1 MRKIMI
7 LGTGA
12 QGSTIAKRMQEEPSV
27 EEIICADYD
36 MRAAEDLEKSL
47 SKAKAVKV
55 DGSKAENIVAAAKDC
70 GLIVNGLPPDFN
82 SQVLDAA
89 LEAGASYLDMASFAD
104 ENDDWVQG
112 VRNLFARDEA
122 FKKAGL
128 TALTNCGSA
137 PGIANVVTREAC
149 DQLDSVE
156 TIDINVYE
164 GIWTTRF
171 IPFWW
176 SPDTAF
182 QDMADEPIVYEDG
195 KFKSVPPFNRP
206 EWVDF
211 RGLGRRLMCDHHH
224 EETVSMGLL
233 ADKYL
238 KGAKNVYFRYGGPGC
253 DLAKRF
259 WEMGLLSSEPVEVDG
274 VEVVPMRLISKLAP
288 PAPKYEQEIQEVI
301 DEGLEVEEGV
311 MLVRVDGIKDGE
323 KVRIDS
329 YVNTPGLIDSFA
341 KARISHEAYFT
352 GQCGWIFTKMLLKG
366 KVGLTGVL
374 APEALDADARAFF
387 LKEAAALDIT
397 VDQYTER
404 RLF

>member
-7 LGTGA
+7 MGTGA

-27 EEIICADYD
+27 EEIVCADYD
-36 MRAAEDLEKSL
+36 TRAAEELEKSL
-47 SKAKAVKV
+47 SKAKAVQV
-55 DGSKAENIVAAAKDC
+55 DGSRVENIVAAAKGC
-70 GLIVNGLPPDFN
+70 ELIVNGLPPDFN
-82 SQVLDAA
+82 TYVMDAA
-89 LEAGASYLDMASFAD
+89 LEAGASYLDMASCAD
-104 ENDDWVQG
+104 ENNDWING
-112 VRNLFARDEA
+112 VRIALARDAE

-128 TALTNCGSA
+128 TALINCGSA

-149 DQLDSVE
+149 DKFDSVE

-164 GIWTTRF
+164 GIWSKRF

-182 QDMADEPIVYEDG
+182 QDMADEPIVYENG

-211 RGLGRRLMCDHHH
+211 RGIGKRLMCDHHH
-224 EETVSMGLL
+224 EETVTMGLL
-233 ADKYL
+233 ADQYL
-238 KGAKNVYFRYGGPGC
+238 KGAKNIYFRYGGPGC

-274 VEVVPMRLISKLAP
+274 VQVVPMRLISKLAP
-288 PAPKYEQEIQEVI
+288 PAPKYEKEIQEVI
-301 DEGLEVEEGV
+301 DEGLELEEGA

-323 KVRIDS
+323 KVRIDT

-341 KARISHEAYFT
+341 RARISHEAYFT
-352 GQCGWIFTKMLLKG
+352 GQCGWLFTKMLIKG
-366 KVGLTGVL
+366 EVSQKGVFP
-374 APEALDADARAFF
+374 PEALEADARAYF

-397 VDQYTER
+397 VDQYIER